1 MGGDEVAQSARELK
15 HVRSGLNVDIDGD
28 HRCDARAPYPTHPA
42 DAGDPGWFVISAS
55 KHSPILIDSF

>member
-28 HRCDARAPYPTHPA
+28 NCCDA
-42 DAGDPGWFVISAS
+42 G
-55 KHSPILIDSF
+55 